1 MMLPQIATPK
11 YDMIVPST
19 GKSITYRPYVV
30 REEKILLIAMES
42 GDEKQIE
49 SAVVNV
55 INACV
60 ETGINIEDL
69 TTFDVEY
76 IFVTLRSKS
85 VGEGI
90 NITPKCKHCNE
101 INKLNINLDEVKIAN
116 LKDAVDKHVK
126 LTDDM
131 SLDLRWQ
138 TMKDR
143 HKDLQNES
151 ETQTVIN
158 MIATSLDTIYSG
170 EDTFAASDASDKEI
184 HEFVESLNTDQFN
197 NIVEILANAPY
208 LSYEKTY
215 NCIKC
220 DKENSVSLNGL
231 NDFF

>member
-1 MMLPQIATPK
+1 MLPQIATPK

-42 GDEKQIE
+42 QDEKQVE
-49 SAVVNV
+49 TAVLNV
-55 INACV
+55 IKECV
-60 ETGINIEDL
+60 ETDINVDDL

-76 IFVTLRSKS
+76 IFVTLRSKA

-90 NITPKCKHCNE
+90 KLSPKCDHCEELYEVKLDLEE
-101 INKLNINLDEVKIAN
+101 IKIAN
-116 LKDAVDKHVK
+116 LEEAVDKHIK

-131 SLDLRWQ
+131 SLDVRWQ

-143 HKDLQNES
+143 NKQLADKS

-170 EDTFAASDASDKEI
+170 EDTYAVKDATDKEI

-197 NIVEILANAPY
+197 SIVEILSKAPY
-208 LSYEKTY
+208 LSYEGTHICK
-215 NCIKC
+215 KC
-220 DKENSVSLNGL
+220 KGENKLTLNGL